1 MVDPTTGLIV
11 PLGTPGE
18 LMIRGYC
25 VMLEYWQDE
34 AKTRECITK
43 DRWYK
48 TGYVWASSST
58 VDFQHE
64 RTKLP

>member
-1 MVDPTTGLIV
+1 
-11 PLGTPGE
+11 
-18 LMIRGYC
+18 MIRGYC

-48 TGYVWASSST
+48 TGYVLASSDT
-58 VDFQHE
+58 VDLQHGN
-64 RTKLP
+64 TFSTFKKKCIIMPLNQSYVSQ